1 MDSRTIIGQLDT
13 MYGQLSER
21 QRQVNNAI
29 KNESEENIKKTKAM
43 KKKAELYDKMI
54 RIALDL
60 IQMERAS

>member
-1 MDSRTIIGQLDT
+1 